1 MRIDII
7 KKIFWHIGSLEDVKL
22 RLQDIES
29 LSNYS
34 VNLL

>member
-1 MRIDII
+1 MRIYII
-7 KKIFWHIGSLEDVKL
+7 KKIFWHIGSLEDVTL
-22 RLQDIES
+22 RLES